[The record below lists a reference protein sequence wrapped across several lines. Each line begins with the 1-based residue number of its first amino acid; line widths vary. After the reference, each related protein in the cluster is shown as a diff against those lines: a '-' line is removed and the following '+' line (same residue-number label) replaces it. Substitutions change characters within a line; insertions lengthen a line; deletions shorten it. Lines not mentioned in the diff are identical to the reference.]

1 MKNTKLHS
9 EFLQNEVNVENLL
22 NDYKTMD
29 RNRFFE
35 NSKLLR
41 EYLQNGSSKN
51 MAAIIK
57 N

>member
-1 MKNTKLHS
+1 
-9 EFLQNEVNVENLL
+9 VENLL
-22 NDYKTMD
+22 NDYESMD
-29 RNRFFE
+29 KKLFFE

-51 MAAIIK
+51 VSRIIQ